1 MCVCGED
8 GGEFGGIDSS
18 GKRLLIDL
26 LKIKYLLGI
35 TGSSS
40 DPRMSNYTI
49 SHGKNLMSH
58 P

>member
-1 MCVCGED
+1 MCVCGEG
-8 GGEFGGIDSS
+8 GGEFGGIDNS

-40 DPRMSNYTI
+40 DPRISNYTI
-49 SHGKNLMSH
+49 NHGKNLMSH

>member
-1 MCVCGED
+1 MCVG
-8 GGEFGGIDSS
+8 GGWGEFGAIDSS

-40 DPRMSNYTI
+40 DPRISNYTI
-49 SHGKNLMSH
+49 NHGKNLMSH

>member
-1 MCVCGED
+1 MCG
-8 GGEFGGIDSS
+8 GGGWGEFGAIDSS
-18 GKRLLIDL
+18 GKILLIDL

-40 DPRMSNYTI
+40 DTRISNYTI
-49 SHGKNLMSH
+49 NHGKNLMSH

>member
-1 MCVCGED
+1 MCG
-8 GGEFGGIDSS
+8 GGGWGEFGAIDSS

-40 DPRMSNYTI
+40 DTRISNYTI
-49 SHGKNLMSH
+49 NHGKNLISH